1 LLKHLM
7 SILVALTGTTAMAIE
22 EPPFTVETKNKDYE
36 IRLYEK
42 IIVAETSIQ
51 TTFDDAGNQAF
62 RVLADFI
69 FGNNKSQTKIAM
81 TAPVTQQPKSE
92 KIAMTAPVT
101 MAKDGEGSYVVQFV
115 MPESYTLETL
125 PVPNDP
131 RVTIRELP
139 RRRVAVHRYSGS
151 WSETN
156 YLEEL
161 KAFRSNL
168 ERDKIQT
175 IGEPILSRFNSP
187 FALWFLRRN
196 EIWLELAPSQ
206 NG

>member
-1 LLKHLM
+1 M